1 MRMSER
7 GGLCE
12 LQEYSVDN
20 YLADV
25 ATAAHLAPAY
35 RGAMMT
41 AAKKRLKAYITVEWL
56 SLIAI
61 DHDLDMTP
69 TMAHNIVKAWL
80 GRCAARP
87 AIAARF
93 GLPGRS
99 AKDKSA
105 DCGQVAALAAIYR
118 DRVIGDIDSALAK
131 AESAA

>member
-7 GGLCE
+7 GALCE
-12 LQEYSVDN
+12 LQEYNVGD

-25 ATAAHLAPAY
+25 AAAKHLAPAY

-56 SLIAI
+56 SLIAVE
-61 DHDLDMTP
+61 HDLDMTP
-69 TMAHNIVKAWL
+69 TMAHNIVKSWL

-99 AKDKSA
+99 ATDKSA
-105 DCGQVAALAAIYR
+105 DHGQVAELAAIYR
-118 DRVIGDIDSALAK
+118 DRVMGDIDAAFAK
-131 AESAA
+131 AERAA